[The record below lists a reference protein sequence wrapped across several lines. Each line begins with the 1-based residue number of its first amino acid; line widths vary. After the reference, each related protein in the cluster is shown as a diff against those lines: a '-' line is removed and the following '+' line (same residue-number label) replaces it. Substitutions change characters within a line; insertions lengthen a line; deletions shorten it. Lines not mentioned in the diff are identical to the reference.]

1 MMYAI
6 RRTGIAHPLRLAAA
20 LLLGLAFGVL
30 LLAPVFAFAQVDAG
44 ALGIPPLAVPGDDDG
59 TLKLVQ
65 QLLGL
70 FSNATSATL
79 LGTLFLAVKTLV
91 DLTKTP
97 TIDRFISQVPWGR
110 PLASVLLGFLLVFLG
125 ALVSGSALLP
135 ALGAGLVAGF
145 TAGLA
150 GNGWHELWSAFT
162 KPQKAVER
170 DVGAILVDAIKAPVK
185 AGDKL
190 ADDKLDQVI
199 NHLQSIKGIP
209 FEDARLARLAELSNA
224 NPPKAG
230 G

>member
-30 LLAPVFAFAQVDAG
+30 LLAPVFAFAQVDGG
-44 ALGIPPLAVPGDDDG
+44 ALAVPIVLPGADDD

-65 QLLGL
+65 QLLAL

-97 TIDRFISQVPWGR
+97 AIDRFISQVPWGR

-199 NHLQSIKGIP
+199 SHLQSIKGIP

-230 G
+230 V